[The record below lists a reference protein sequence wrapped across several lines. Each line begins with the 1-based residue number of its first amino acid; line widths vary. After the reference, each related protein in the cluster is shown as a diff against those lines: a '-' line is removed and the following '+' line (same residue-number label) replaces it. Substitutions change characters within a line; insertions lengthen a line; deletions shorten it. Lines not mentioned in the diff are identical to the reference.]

1 MIPYVELSGWVFLA
15 RDSLATGMPPMDLA
29 VRPFGTLVALGVY
42 LAGYITVLRARQ
54 RGVSDR
60 LMTSFLLWVAGSGFV
75 FGHVLDTL
83 MYYPEEALRDPWSV
97 LRLWEGLSSF
107 GGFIGGV
114 FGAVLWRTHYGTPA
128 FVYAD
133 LMASCFPLG
142 FMIGRVGCAV
152 VHDHPGIASE
162 AWYAVDF
169 PQGGMLDLG
178 LLEVMALCPLVIGFA
193 IAWRTPKPWGFYL
206 GVMSVAYAP
215 VRFSLDFLRR
225 RDGYFSDVRYAE
237 LTPAQWGSCALLIV
251 GAFIYLRAMTMASF
265 ASPTLSRRGSSR
277 SFKSAT

>member
-114 FGAVLWRTHYGTPA
+114 FGAVLVPA
-128 FVYAD
+128 NRR
-133 LMASCFPLG
+133 CFPKMLS
-142 FMIGRVGCAV
+142 
-152 VHDHPGIASE
+152 PYE
-162 AWYAVDF
+162 
-169 PQGGMLDLG
+169 LDLT
-178 LLEVMALCPLVIGFA
+178 VV
-193 IAWRTPKPWGFYL
+193 Y
-206 GVMSVAYAP
+206 Y
-215 VRFSLDFLRR
+215 
-225 RDGYFSDVRYAE
+225 
-237 LTPAQWGSCALLIV
+237 
-251 GAFIYLRAMTMASF
+251 
-265 ASPTLSRRGSSR
+265 
-277 SFKSAT
+277 